1 MSKKMGRPKTDN
13 PINIS
18 TTVRL
23 DAKTDEKLKEY
34 CESHKVTKGEAVRKG
49 VILLLA
55 TDEKK

>member
-1 MSKKMGRPKTDN
+1 MGRPKTDN

-23 DAKTDEKLKEY
+23 DANTDKRLKEY
-34 CESHKVTKGEAVRKG
+34 CEHNKVTKGEAVRKG

-55 TDEKK
+55 TEEKK

>member
-23 DAKTDEKLKEY
+23 DANTDKRLKEY
-34 CESHKVTKGEAVRKG
+34 CENNKVTKGEAVRKG

-55 TDEKK
+55 TEEKE